1 MQARFARC
9 VRGLRSVSTFQRGPH
24 DPYNALTRRFKPS
37 AEKKGPLAG
46 WEVSIKE
53 NISMKDV
60 ATTCSSRMLQEYR
73 APYNAAVV
81 DRLEASGALITSR
94 NNCDEFAMGGLNV
107 HSVYGPVANPAI
119 YEDVRNPDFTK
130 HEPRAP
136 GGSSG
141 GAAAAVAGELCRVA
155 LGTDTGG
162 SVRLPG
168 SFCGVYGFKPS
179 YGLISRW
186 GVVSYADSLDTV
198 GIFAR
203 DVKDVAAVLDVIA
216 GDDARD
222 ATCVDNTMRMQIAEL
237 TDARIS
243 EIGVPGKPLHGLRVG
258 VPAEMYPAELDE
270 RVAYIADDVLEAL
283 QSLGATIVP
292 LRIPAMEQSISAYY
306 VLALA
311 EASSNL
317 GRFDGMRYG
326 LSVPDQGTFHETIA
340 AARAEGFGD
349 EVQKRILLGTYAVT
363 TEAWDSFYMSAIAAR
378 FALVQQLAAQ
388 WSGLDLR
395 MTRTQNENGVD
406 IMVHPTSLRG
416 APRLSDNPAAE
427 YAQDVLTTWANLVG
441 APVLSAPAAQMLE
454 DTDGARLPIG
464 IGAGTM

>member
-1 MQARFARC
+1 MQW
-9 VRGLRSVSTFQRGPH
+9 GTWIDS
-24 DPYNALTRRFKPS
+24 PS
-37 AEKKGPLAG
+37 
-46 WEVSIKE
+46 
-53 NISMKDV
+53 
-60 ATTCSSRMLQEYR
+60 
-73 APYNAAVV
+73 
-81 DRLEASGALITSR
+81 
-94 NNCDEFAMGGLNV
+94 GLNV

-326 LSVPDQGTFHETIA
+326 TLLS
-340 AARAEGFGD
+340 
-349 EVQKRILLGTYAVT
+349 
-363 TEAWDSFYMSAIAAR
+363 
-378 FALVQQLAAQ
+378 
-388 WSGLDLR
+388 
-395 MTRTQNENGVD
+395 
-406 IMVHPTSLRG
+406 
-416 APRLSDNPAAE
+416 
-427 YAQDVLTTWANLVG
+427 
-441 APVLSAPAAQMLE
+441 
-454 DTDGARLPIG
+454 
-464 IGAGTM
+464 